1 MEYGCKQKVVVI
13 TGGTSGIGLAAARTF
28 WRDGANVFLV
38 GRNRTRGMQA
48 LAEIIG
54 CKDPESLV
62 FPGRPEAMHTFS
74 AADGLKKEGCASWKS
89 TVPGTAKDL
98 ARLRYICAD
107 VTKPADCRMAAA
119 IAGYYGSDR
128 IDILVNSAGIY
139 QEKRIEQVTVAEYN
153 RIMDVNVKGT
163 LFMIQACRPYML
175 PQGETETGAAQ
186 KAGNGSATDAT
197 DSTTQA
203 TDSTTQATDS
213 TTQATDST
221 TQNREAPNTTDESN
235 SRSRTAQDRCII
247 NIASDAGIGG
257 NYGCPVYC
265 ASKGAVVS
273 LTKALALDLA
283 PDIRVNCIC
292 PGDVDT
298 PLLTAQL
305 AAADGSYT
313 KAEMG
318 ESYPLGRIAT
328 AEEVAHVIGSVASP
342 ANSFMTGAVI
352 PVDGGLTAMG

>member
-1 MEYGCKQKVVVI
+1 M
-13 TGGTSGIGLAAARTF
+13 
-28 WRDGANVFLV
+28 
-38 GRNRTRGMQA
+38 
-48 LAEIIG
+48 
-54 CKDPESLV
+54 
-62 FPGRPEAMHTFS
+62 
-74 AADGLKKEGCASWKS
+74 
-89 TVPGTAKDL
+89 
-98 ARLRYICAD
+98 
-107 VTKPADCRMAAA
+107 
-119 IAGYYGSDR
+119 
-128 IDILVNSAGIY
+128 NSAGIY

-175 PQGETETGAAQ
+175 PQRETETGAAQ
-186 KAGNGSATDAT
+186 KAGNGSVADAT
-197 DSTTQA
+197 DSTTQKLTA
-203 TDSTTQATDS
+203 PDTT
-213 TTQATDST
+213 
-221 TQNREAPNTTDESN
+221 EESS
-235 SRSRTAQDRCII
+235 SRSRAAQDRCII

-305 AAADGSYT
+305 AAADGGYT

-318 ESYPLGRIAT
+318 ESYPLGRIAS
-328 AEEVAHVIGSVASP
+328 AEEVAHVICSVASP

>member
-1 MEYGCKQKVVVI
+1 MEYGCKNRVVVI
-13 TGGTSGIGLAAARTF
+13 TGGTSGIGLAAARAF
-28 WRDGANVFLV
+28 WLDGATVSIV
-38 GRNRTRGMQA
+38 GRDSARGMIA
-48 LAEIIG
+48 LAQIAG
-54 CKDPESLV
+54 CQDPEGAV
-62 FPGRPEAMHTFS
+62 FPGLPERTDTVS
-74 AADGLKKEGCASWKS
+74 AAEGLAGEGSGVGDS
-89 TVPGTAKDL
+89 FVPGTAEEL
-98 ARLRYICAD
+98 ARLRYIRAD

-119 IAGYYGSDR
+119 IAAYYGKDR

-139 QEKRIEQVTVAEYN
+139 QEKRIETVSVADYN

-163 LFMIQACRPYML
+163 LLMIQACQPYML
-175 PQGETETGAAQ
+175 PHGETETGGSQNSGNAA
-186 KAGNGSATDAT
+186 AETGIGSGA
-197 DSTTQA
+197 
-203 TDSTTQATDS
+203 
-213 TTQATDST
+213 
-221 TQNREAPNTTDESN
+221 NR
-235 SRSRTAQDRCII
+235 DRCIV

-273 LTKALALDLA
+273 LSKALARDFA

-305 AAADGSYT
+305 AAAKGGYT
-313 KAEMG
+313 KEEMG

-328 AEEVAHVIGSVASP
+328 AEEVAHVICSVASP

-352 PVDGGLTAMG
+352 TVDGGLTAMG

>member
-1 MEYGCKQKVVVI
+1 MEYGCKHKVVLI

-28 WRDGANVFLV
+28 WQDGANVFLV

-62 FPGRPEAMHTFS
+62 FPGRPEAGQTFS
-74 AADGLKKEGCASWKS
+74 AADGLRKDGCASWKS

-175 PQGETETGAAQ
+175 SRGETETGAAE
-186 KAGNGSATDAT
+186 KAGNGSAADATDSSTHATDSTHTT

-203 TDSTTQATDS
+203 TGSTTQKL
-213 TTQATDST
+213 
-221 TQNREAPNTTDESN
+221 
-235 SRSRTAQDRCII
+235 TAQDRCVI

-318 ESYPLGRIAT
+318 ESYPLGRIAS
-328 AEEVAHVIGSVASP
+328 AEEVAHVICSVASP

>member
-1 MEYGCKQKVVVI
+1 
-13 TGGTSGIGLAAARTF
+13 
-28 WRDGANVFLV
+28 
-38 GRNRTRGMQA
+38 
-48 LAEIIG
+48 
-54 CKDPESLV
+54 
-62 FPGRPEAMHTFS
+62 
-74 AADGLKKEGCASWKS
+74 
-89 TVPGTAKDL
+89 
-98 ARLRYICAD
+98 
-107 VTKPADCRMAAA
+107 
-119 IAGYYGSDR
+119 
-128 IDILVNSAGIY
+128 
-139 QEKRIEQVTVAEYN
+139 
-153 RIMDVNVKGT
+153 MDVNVKGT
-163 LFMIQACRPYML
+163 LFMNQACRPYM
-175 PQGETETGAAQ
+175 PSRGETETGTTQ

-203 TDSTTQATDS
+203 TDSTTQ
-213 TTQATDST
+213 
-221 TQNREAPNTTDESN
+221 NREAPDTTDESN
-235 SRSRTAQDRCII
+235 SRFLTAQDRCII

-318 ESYPLGRIAT
+318 ES
-328 AEEVAHVIGSVASP
+328 
-342 ANSFMTGAVI
+342 
-352 PVDGGLTAMG
+352 

>member
-1 MEYGCKQKVVVI
+1 MEYGCKHRVVLI

-28 WRDGANVFLV
+28 WQDGANVFLV
-38 GRNRTRGMQA
+38 GRDRTRGMQA

-62 FPGRPEAMHTFS
+62 FPGRPEATHTFS

-175 PQGETETGAAQ
+175 SRGETETGTTQ

-203 TDSTTQATDS
+203 T
-213 TTQATDST
+213 
-221 TQNREAPNTTDESN
+221 
-235 SRSRTAQDRCII
+235 
-247 NIASDAGIGG
+247 
-257 NYGCPVYC
+257 
-265 ASKGAVVS
+265 
-273 LTKALALDLA
+273 
-283 PDIRVNCIC
+283 
-292 PGDVDT
+292 
-298 PLLTAQL
+298 
-305 AAADGSYT
+305 AAAI
-313 KAEMG
+313 
-318 ESYPLGRIAT
+318 PNVR
-328 AEEVAHVIGSVASP
+328 ASR
-342 ANSFMTGAVI
+342 ACFWNSQMHTVQSAAVTN
-352 PVDGGLTAMG
+352 PCTRLKS